1 MITIVNT
8 PFGYYTYNI
17 DFLWTS
23 LSQMGDVNVN
33 LETD

>member
-1 MITIVNT
+1 MITILET

-17 DFLWTS
+17 DCLWND

-33 LETD
+33 LEAD